1 MHIVIIVKKKTGY
14 LYGFRHGECHE
25 NCKLMFYF
33 IMVQNLILDYL
44 FLIWQ
49 KNALI
54 RILVALRIVWKHF

>member
-1 MHIVIIVKKKTGY
+1 MDLDMVNVMT
-14 LYGFRHGECHE
+14 E

-54 RILVALRIVWKHF
+54 RILVALRIVWKRF

>member
-1 MHIVIIVKKKTGY
+1 MDLDMVNVLT
-14 LYGFRHGECHE
+14 E
-25 NCKLMFYF
+25 NYKLMFYF